1 MGGRPPCEMGSYCGV
16 ESSGFQWPA
25 WAGWGAVESA
35 GGGGCHFAPSG
46 HLAMSEDTSIFNWEG
61 VGEEKSGQD
70 MGI

>member
-1 MGGRPPCEMGSYCGV
+1 MASLGGVGGGGV
-16 ESSGFQWPA
+16 
-25 WAGWGAVESA
+25 